1 MSNNLLRILENKEM
15 SIEELEKLSGISIKT
30 IKKIAFSKDYN
41 YKILAVK
48 KICDILEISFKDFFD
63 IWKILIKKYISYK
76 HRNK

>member
-41 YKILAVK
+41 YKILTVK
-48 KICDILEISFKDFFD
+48 RFVIF
-63 IWKILIKKYISYK
+63 
-76 HRNK
+76 